1 MKHINKIRHF
11 TLVEIMTVIVIAA
24 ILFAIGIPAF
34 STMIQGNNMTV
45 AVRQLSAKIQ
55 AARAYAVTN
64 RCKVAVVFATNN
76 VKDDYCYSAYRVCI
90 VNDSE
95 DGNKKVK
102 VFQEWIAD
110 ENWKTLPKGV
120 LRKDTTAS
128 YPNNVTID
136 ASDIGGSTTTSFNA
150 LVFDKKGQMESSGTI
165 NLCQGRYLS
174 GSSHYTER
182 SAEGKVIVQP
192 IEINQYT
199 GKIKTKEITL
209 EDPT

>member
-34 STMIQGNNMTV
+34 STMIQGSNMTV

-90 VNDSE
+90 VD
-95 DGNKKVK
+95 DGKA
-102 VFQEWIAD
+102 FQEWIAD

-150 LVFDKKGQMESSGTI
+150 LIFDKKGQMESSGTI
-165 NLCQGRYLS
+165 NLCQSRYLS

-199 GKIKTKEITL
+199 GKIKTKETTL